1 MRIVIADEHR
11 VFAEAVTSLLKMAGH
26 QVVACATELDVAA
39 KIIES
44 EQVDACV
51 MDLSLPGAAQFSSL
65 KGLVARA
72 PGTAF
77 VVLADSADAE
87 SLASAIAAG
96 VRGVALKSDDFVE
109 ILRVLTGAASGRAS
123 SRVAGS
129 AVLSLSAQT
138 GLRPRGRARQG
149 HERAQFLTQ
158 REREALARLVRGES
172 TTSMARS
179 MGVRVSTARSHV
191 DAVLTKLNA
200 HSRLEAV
207 AYAVREGLVDVD
219 SPTDFEESDNGGS
232 RAVGDLCLSG
242 CLSSMTTGSS
252 GRA

>member
-1 MRIVIADEHR
+1 MRIVIASAHR
-11 VFAEAVTSLLKMAGH
+11 VFAEALTSLLKMAGH
-26 QVVACATELDVAA
+26 DIVGCATELGAA
-39 KIIES
+39 ARLIDR

-51 MDLSLPGAAQFSSL
+51 MDLGMPGTGQLS
-65 KGLVARA
+65 GIERLVGGA
-72 PGTAF
+72 PRTAF
-77 VVLADSADAE
+77 VVLAESAQSEGLTAAV
-87 SLASAIAAG
+87 SAG

-109 ILRVLTGAASGRAS
+109 ILRVLTGATSSRAS
-123 SRVAGS
+123 SRGAGS

-138 GLRPRGRARQG
+138 RLGACSRGHQDQG
-149 HERAQFLTQ
+149 RAQFLTQ

-191 DAVLTKLNA
+191 DAVLTKLGT

-219 SPTDFEESDNGGS
+219 WPTDFGDWDDDGS
-232 RAVGDLCLSG
+232 HAVGN
-242 CLSSMTTGSS
+242 
-252 GRA
+252 